1 MNKTITLKLFLLS
14 SILLLSSCQESETY
28 YQCGGGWEFI
38 HKKSLFSEK
47 VFNSSISDKYIDV
60 IKTETGWKVLDSEF
74 SKEFS
79 NEDEYDAFNEY
90 YNIKGTPPPLKEQRL
105 NKPNQFDRA
114 LQSCKMGLDS
124 IWISVSKRGFV
135 KSIKIFWAYE
145 MNEFNKRL
153 QLNYQVD
160 CNNAYT
166 SITYTEDLNKDNNRL
181 RTNFQ
186 CEAFQR

>member
-1 MNKTITLKLFLLS
+1 MCSVTSGGFKKYWRTSKMKITKSQLKQ
-14 SILLLSSCQESETY
+14 I
-28 YQCGGGWEFI
+28 I
-38 HKKSLFSEK
+38 KKELREA
-47 VFNSSISDKYIDV
+47 
-60 IKTETGWKVLDSEF
+60 L
-74 SKEFS
+74 

-105 NKPNQFDRA
+105 NKPNQFNRA

-124 IWISVSKRGFV
+124 IYISVSKRGFV
-135 KSIKIFWAYE
+135 KSIKTFWAYE

-166 SITYTEDLNKDNNRL
+166 SITYTEDLNKIWPSGHSVSLLKIASKPVRISP
-181 RTNFQ
+181 
-186 CEAFQR
+186 